1 MEEKI
6 WERRDDESAEQYQAF
21 SSYLRM
27 TPRNASKCAEMAEKS
42 ASTISRWAAR
52 YDWRR
57 RAAAYDESLLEEVRQ
72 AIRQQ
77 LPALLLSQWQD
88 SADIFSAAAA
98 ELKRRDMSKAS
109 FKSLNEICANFSARL
124 ERITEQLKV
133 FDDTDDSDEMTIHI
147 VDAEGQE
154 MK

>member
-88 SADIFSAAAA
+88 SADIFSAAAT

-109 FKSLNEICANFSARL
+109 FKSLNEICANFAARL
-124 ERITEQLKV
+124 ERITEQLKI
-133 FDDTDDSDEMTIHI
+133 FDNTDDSGEMTIHI
-147 VDAEGQE
+147 VDAEGRE